1 MAAPYYG
8 FMTSS
13 QSESWSIVRAKQALR
28 DEMTRRRQAFAASTT
43 RAMAEDSLCRRM
55 VRGLRAM
62 AGAGDCIALVWPL
75 PGETDLRPVI
85 RALHADALCV
95 ALPETTPKG
104 HPLTFRLWQPE
115 CIIQTGRYGTCH
127 PIGPPVQPDVVCVPL
142 LAFDRR
148 GMRLGYGGG
157 YYDRTLAMLP
167 GARAVGFGLS
177 FQEVACIPTG
187 LHDVALPAIVTERE
201 WIRCRGDGRTR

>member
-1 MAAPYYG
+1 
-8 FMTSS
+8 MTLS
-13 QSESWSIVRAKQALR
+13 QPGSWPIARAKQALR
-28 DEMTRRRQAFAASTT
+28 DEMTRRRQAFAASAT
-43 RAMAEDSLCRRM
+43 RAMVEDSLRRRM

-62 AGAGDCIALVWPL
+62 VGAGDCISLVWPL
-75 PGETDLRPVI
+75 PGEIDLRPVMQ
-85 RALHADALCV
+85 ALHADGLCV

-115 CIIQTGRYGTCH
+115 CVIQTGRYGTCH
-127 PIGPPVQPDVVCVPL
+127 PEGPPVRPDVVCVPL

-157 YYDRTLAMLP
+157 YYDRTLAALR

-177 FQEVACIPTG
+177 FQEVTCIPTG
-187 LHDVALPAIVTERE
+187 RYDVALPAIVTERE